1 MGPLNGCYVRI
12 KKHPVRWVNPLK
24 IIVEI
29 SRNYHASVLT
39 LHSEMKDPWT
49 SKICIQTPPPLHTPV
64 GVGLRY
70 LLRLQTKHLV
80 FSKAIRRLMQ

>member
-49 SKICIQTPPPLHTPV
+49 SKICIQTPPPPPHSRWCWVEIPFETPN
-64 GVGLRY
+64 
-70 LLRLQTKHLV
+70 
-80 FSKAIRRLMQ
+80 